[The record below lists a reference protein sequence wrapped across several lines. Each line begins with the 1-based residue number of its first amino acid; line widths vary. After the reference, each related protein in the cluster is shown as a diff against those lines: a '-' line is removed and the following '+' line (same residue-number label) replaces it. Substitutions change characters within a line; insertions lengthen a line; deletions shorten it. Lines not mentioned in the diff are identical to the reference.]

1 MMTGYMCGCRLS
13 YTFNKQCLHFQWNG
27 FTFVQFI
34 YIWWH
39 EKQPLKCFKHSFF
52 SVRYNIF
59 SVGREIILYILY
71 LYVFFL
77 RTRKHNWKYVCVYV
91 NGEYV
96 VAMATFFMEKNR
108 YYMTATHISQNES
121 AWHNEAL
128 LCVPL
133 LEYILWPRIIKFFF
147 LQQSKT
153 KQKLCMIWTNR
164 YK

>member
-34 YIWWH
+34 YIQWWWH

-96 VAMATFFMEKNR
+96 VAMATFFMEKKSLLYDSN
-108 YYMTATHISQNES
+108 THFPKWKCVTQWSVTVCATIGIYS
-121 AWHNEAL
+121 L
-128 LCVPL
+128 
-133 LEYILWPRIIKFFF
+133 
-147 LQQSKT
+147 T
-153 KQKLCMIWTNR
+153 
-164 YK
+164 